1 MADLARIEDLFF
13 AKTGMDRRRVEGIA
27 ADALAKA
34 DDGELFLEYV
44 QHEALVFDDG
54 RLKSAS
60 FNTAQGFG
68 LRAVAGETT
77 GYAHAA
83 ELSESAIKRAAATVK
98 AVTAGHGGAMALPPQ
113 GTNRSLYAD
122 INPL

>member
-1 MADLARIEDLFF
+1 MADLARIENLFF
-13 AKTGMDRRRVEGIA
+13 AQAGMDRRRVERIA
-27 ADALAKA
+27 SDALARA

-54 RLKSAS
+54 KLKSAS
-60 FNTAQGFG
+60 FNTSQGFG

-83 ELSESAIKRAAATVK
+83 ELSEPAIKRAAATVQ
-98 AVTAGHGGAMALPPQ
+98 AMRSYLAG
-113 GTNRSLYAD
+113 
-122 INPL
+122 